1 MPRWDVID
9 VRNAIDDH
17 DDIREF
23 LDRMAG
29 ESPALPADNSAP
41 VRTAR
46 RRLARTGVIGLLAVA
61 AMVAGIIA
69 GSHAL
74 RRSEPPAPANTVRP
88 SVTLPSSSFYEPAIV
103 GLDGAM
109 QAAVSGLP
117 RDARSLSLSPDGR
130 TIAFVVLRDAV
141 QRVGTMGIDG
151 TALRF
156 IADLPSGV
164 SAPAWGSTPAW
175 SPDGSSLAVAAG
187 GHIFVVDGNGSTV
200 DQITSGLGVD
210 QWPSWSPDG
219 STVIYSDGGGVVL
232 DGEGHSP
239 TQRIWTVR
247 ADGGT
252 PSRLTHERGQA
263 DDMPVYS
270 PDGSRIA
277 FVRAGRIW
285 LMDADGRN
293 GHLLPGQPN
302 SDNLAPRWSPDG
314 SRVAFETIYPGKR
327 TLGMGSLATIRVLDL
342 LTGKLTR
349 IPGEVAYLEDVPS
362 WLPSNSA
369 LLVNRYPPND
379 EIVPPA

>member
-1 MPRWDVID
+1 MID

-29 ESPALPADNSAP
+29 ESPALPTDNSGP

-46 RRLARTGVIGLLAVA
+46 RRLARTGVIGSLGVA
-61 AMVAGIIA
+61 AMVAGVIA

-74 RRSEPPAPANTVRP
+74 RRSEPPAPSNTVRP
-88 SVTLPSSSFYEPAIV
+88 SVTLPSSFYEPAIV
-103 GLDGAM
+103 GLDGSV

-175 SPDGSSLAVAAG
+175 SPDGSRLAVAAG
-187 GHIFVVDGNGSTV
+187 GHIFVLDGNGSTV
-200 DQITSGLGVD
+200 DQITSGLAVD
-210 QWPSWSPDG
+210 QWPNWSPDG
-219 STVIYSDGGGVVL
+219 STVIYSNGGGVVL

-247 ADGGT
+247 VDGGT
-252 PSRLTHERGQA
+252 PSRLTHGRGQA
-263 DDMPVYS
+263 DDMP
-270 PDGSRIA
+270 G
-277 FVRAGRIW
+277 
-285 LMDADGRN
+285 
-293 GHLLPGQPN
+293 LLP
-302 SDNLAPRWSPDG
+302 R
-314 SRVAFETIYPGKR
+314 
-327 TLGMGSLATIRVLDL
+327 
-342 LTGKLTR
+342 R
-349 IPGEVAYLEDVPS
+349 IPHRVRQGREDLAHGCRRPERT
-362 WLPSNSA
+362 PAAGSA
-369 LLVNRYPPND
+369 
-379 EIVPPA
+379 EQ